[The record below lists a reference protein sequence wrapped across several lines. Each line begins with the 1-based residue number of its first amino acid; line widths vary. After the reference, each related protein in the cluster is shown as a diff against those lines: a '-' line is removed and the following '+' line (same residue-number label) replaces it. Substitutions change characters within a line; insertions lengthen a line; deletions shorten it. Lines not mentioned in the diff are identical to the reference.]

1 MRLIPNFALILLVTA
16 TAAGAQTP
24 PPSLEERMSQA
35 EFHAAGLD
43 KLSPDELAQLNAW
56 LGAHG
61 GATTKYVTASG
72 APVFYPDSAEREAID
87 THLVGT
93 FEGWRGHTV
102 FTLDNGQ
109 QWQQAE
115 SGSFSYNAIQQAKV
129 KIKPML
135 LGSWLMYV
143 ESCGCSV
150 RVNRI
155 K

>member
-1 MRLIPNFALILLVTA
+1 MRLNPSFILILLVATA
-16 TAAGAQTP
+16 AAGAQTP
-24 PPSLEERMSQA
+24 PPTLEERMSQA

-61 GATTKYVTASG
+61 GATTKYVTAG
-72 APVFYPDSAEREAID
+72 GTPVFYPDNVEKEAI
-87 THLVGT
+87 TAHLVGT
-93 FEGWRGHTV
+93 FDGWRGRSV

-115 SGSFSYNAIQQAKV
+115 SGSFSFNSIMDAKV

-143 ESCGCSV
+143 EKCGCSV
-150 RVNRI
+150 RVDRI

>member
-72 APVFYPDSAEREAID
+72 SPVFYPDSTEREAIE

-109 QWQQAE
+109 QWRQAE
-115 SGSFSYNAIQQAKV
+115 SGSFSYNAIENAKV

-135 LGSWLMYV
+135 LGSWQMYV
-143 ESCGCSV
+143 DNCGCSV

>member
-72 APVFYPDSAEREAID
+72 APLFYPDSAEREAID